1 MLEQYGCPH
10 AGYIAATITRTMRT
24 LTTMRAIII
33 LTTGGAKPMRLRML
47 PQHPET
53 ASHLLQRL
61 VEIRQQ
67 IIHIFNPN

>member
-1 MLEQYGCPH
+1 
-10 AGYIAATITRTMRT
+10 MRT

-33 LTTGGAKPMRLRML
+33 LTTGAAKPMRLRML